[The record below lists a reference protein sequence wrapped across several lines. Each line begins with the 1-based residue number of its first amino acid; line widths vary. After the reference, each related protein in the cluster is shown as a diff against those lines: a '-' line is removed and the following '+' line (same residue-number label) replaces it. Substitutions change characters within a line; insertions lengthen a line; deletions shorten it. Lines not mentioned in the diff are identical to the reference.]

1 MNFGLLEAIV
11 VTVGGVD
18 TYYDYDERCWKYR
31 RLGGGP
37 VHAKP
42 AHDKPVND
50 QPGPAPVELTPDE
63 TPRHS
68 RAARRDKRPAPA
80 AR

>member
-1 MNFGLLEAIV
+1 MSVLREVGM

-18 TYYDYDERCWKYR
+18 TYYDYDEQRWKYR

-42 AHDKPVND
+42 AIPL
-50 QPGPAPVELTPDE
+50 PATPQSA
-63 TPRHS
+63 TPARADAVGQDAVPS
-68 RAARRDKRPAPA
+68 RRVRTSAVRSTRQH
-80 AR
+80 